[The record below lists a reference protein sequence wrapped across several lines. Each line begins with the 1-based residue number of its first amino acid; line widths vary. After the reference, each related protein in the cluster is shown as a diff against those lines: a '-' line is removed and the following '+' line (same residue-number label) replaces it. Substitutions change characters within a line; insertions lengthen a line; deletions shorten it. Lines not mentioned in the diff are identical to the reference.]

1 MKNISLKLTFIL
13 LASLLINI
21 VYGQE
26 HVIVRGRIA
35 DKETGAPL
43 QGASIIIKENE
54 RSGGAVSGATGGFML
69 RGHVGQT
76 LQVTMLGYLNKQV
89 SLKADEHDIVVF
101 LDRDVRQLSE
111 VVVTGALGVKRSSRE
126 LGTSAQSVSTE
137 DLNLGKAVNPLL
149 GLSSKVAGLRIN
161 ATDLTTG
168 KTDPGIQI
176 RLRGTRSLNR
186 SKNNPIYVVDGVP
199 LPDITRINPNDI
211 ADITVLKGANA
222 AALYGSEGVNGAVMI
237 TTKAGRSGGGEINF
251 SNSTTFSNIY
261 LLPPA
266 QTSFGQGQ
274 NGLYSAVTAESWGDR
289 YDGTE
294 RDFGLPINGVQPKR
308 IYAAPSKDN
317 RLKFFDTG
325 VTAQNDL
332 SFSGG
337 DSKSAY
343 FLSLQDVR
351 IKGVIPGD
359 KSSRTG
365 VRFNG
370 SRGFNKLTTSFNVN
384 YVLFKNN
391 TTSDGPWLSVY
402 TQPANIDYKAA
413 RDWQDPNS
421 PNHPLNWYTPVSS
434 TRNPL
439 FMADNNRNTSDQHIL
454 NSKLEFAY
462 QFTDWLSVTNRT
474 GYYLQHEDGRVT
486 NRKLVSEVSTRNING
501 SVNDFGRTFN
511 RINNDLVLNANKNFG
526 DFSTKLLVGQNL
538 RMDDIKDVNIEA
550 KNLLFDDIFN
560 QGSRTGELTGGTK
573 ITEFR
578 SLSTYG
584 ELTVGYN
591 NYLFLTLIGRN
602 DKVSTLDPE
611 RNSYFSPGV
620 SSSFVFTDA
629 IAALKN
635 STILSYG
642 RVYASFNRTGNV
654 TLDPYRLNLTYSQ
667 APGFPYGG
675 LVGFIPSTK
684 EPNRLLKPE
693 FVTSYEG
700 GLQLGFFNNRL
711 NADIAYAYSDSDG
724 QIFDAGMS
732 SATGFKSTY
741 VNAGRMVN
749 NTFELTLNGT
759 AIKTAD
765 MDLQLG
771 LNFTYTNT
779 QAKDLYAGE
788 LFNIFRQAYAIK
800 DLPYPT
806 LRMTDFLRENGKIV
820 LDKNGDVLPSEDEV
834 NLGTMVPPYLF
845 GFNTSFRYKSFTLG
859 LQLDARLGSWM
870 YSEVIPRM
878 YTAGTHPETV
888 KYNREAFIMPNSMVR
903 LDDGSIVDNK
913 DVYSKGDKA
922 WWDKYGKIQTTT
934 AAKADYL
941 KLREVYIGFNL
952 PERLLA
958 RQNLVK
964 RASVGVV
971 GNNLFVIRHS
981 SNTLGDPEALY
992 NQTDGYTSFRQIP
1005 TSRSIGF
1012 NINMTF

>member
-1 MKNISLKLTFIL
+1 MKIKLSMLFV
-13 LASLLINI
+13 SLLFMLSLHA
-21 VYGQE
+21 QQ
-26 HVIVRGRIA
+26 HVEVRGRIA
-35 DKETGAPL
+35 DSESGTAL
-43 QGASIIIKENE
+43 QGATLLVKENQ
-54 RSGGAVSGATGGFML
+54 RSGGVVTGSTGGFII
-69 RGHVGQT
+69 RAHAGQT
-76 LQVTMLGYLNKQV
+76 LKISMLGYVNKEV
-89 SLKADEHDIVVF
+89 TLKADETDFIVF
-101 LDRDVRQLSE
+101 LDRDIRQLSE

-137 DLNLGKAVNPLL
+137 ELNLGKAVNPLL

-186 SKNNPIYVVDGVP
+186 SKNDPIYVVDGVP

-222 AALYGSEGVNGAVMI
+222 AALYGSEGVNGAIMI
-237 TTKAGRSGGGEINF
+237 TTKAGRSGGGEVNF
-251 SNSTTFSNIY
+251 SNSTTFSDVFF
-261 LLPPA
+261 LPPA
-266 QTSFGQGQ
+266 QNEFGQGQ
-274 NGLYSAVTAESWGDR
+274 NGKYSAVTAESWGER
-289 YDGTE
+289 FNGVE
-294 RDFGLPINGVQPKR
+294 RDFGLPINGIQPKKV
-308 IYAAPSKDN
+308 YAAPSKDN
-317 RLKFFDTG
+317 RRDFFDTG

-337 DSKSAY
+337 DAKSSY
-343 FLSLQDVR
+343 FLSMQDVR

-359 KSSRTG
+359 KSSRSG

-370 SRGFNKLTTSFNVN
+370 SRAFNKLTTSFNVN

-391 TTSDGPWLSVY
+391 TTADGPWLSVY

-413 RDWQDPNS
+413 RDWQDPAS
-421 PNHPLNWYTPVSS
+421 PNHPLNWYTPVSG

-439 FMADNNRNTSDQHIL
+439 FMADNNRNIADQHTL
-454 NSKLEFAY
+454 NSKLEFTY
-462 QFTDWLSVTNRT
+462 EFTDWFSVTNRT
-474 GYYLQHEDGRVT
+474 GYYLQNEDGRVT
-486 NRKLVSEVSTRNING
+486 NRKLVSNISTRNING
-501 SVNDFGRTFN
+501 SVNDFGRTFS
-511 RINNDLVLNANKNFG
+511 RINNDLVLNFNKTFG
-526 DFSTKLLVGQNL
+526 DFSTKLLLGQNMRL
-538 RMDDIKDVNIEA
+538 DDTKNINIEA

-560 QGSRTGELTGGTK
+560 QGSRTGELTGGTT
-573 ITEFR
+573 ITKYR

-584 ELTVGYN
+584 EFTAGYR

-602 DKVSTLDPE
+602 DRVSTLDPD

-620 SSSFVFTDA
+620 STSFVFTDA
-629 IAALKN
+629 IESLKN
-635 STILSYG
+635 SKALSYG

-654 TLDPYRLNLTYSQ
+654 TLDPYRLNLTYTQ
-667 APGFPYGG
+667 APGFPYGD

-711 NADIAYAYSDSDG
+711 NADLTYAYSDSDG

-749 NTFELTLNGT
+749 NTFELNLNGS
-759 AIKTAD
+759 AIRTAD
-765 MDLQLG
+765 VDLQFG
-771 LNFTYTNT
+771 LNFAYTST
-779 QAKDLYAGE
+779 KAKDLYAGE
-788 LFNIFRQAYAIK
+788 QFNIFRQAYAIK
-800 DLPYPT
+800 GLAYPT
-806 LRMTDFLRENGKIV
+806 LRMKDFMRDEATGKII
-820 LDKNGDVLPSEDEV
+820 LDKNGDVIESDDEV

-845 GFNTSFRYKSFTLG
+845 GFNTSFRYKSFSLG
-859 LQLDARLGSWM
+859 LQIDSRLGSWM

-888 KYNREAFIMPNSMVR
+888 KYGREAFIMPNTMIR
-903 LDDGSIVDNK
+903 QDDGTIVENT

-934 AAKADYL
+934 AAKADYI
-941 KLREVYIGFNL
+941 KLREVYVGYAL
-952 PERLLA
+952 PERVLA
-958 RQNLVK
+958 GQKFIK
-964 RASVGVV
+964 RASVGLV
-971 GNNLFVIRHS
+971 GNNLFIIRHS
-981 SNTLGDPEALY
+981 SNKLGDPEALY

-1005 TSRSIGF
+1005 TSRSFGF